1 MRSFF
6 GISRASESDE
16 EGELR
21 AWTEVMVC
29 IEDVGV
35 SMYVMITF

>member
-6 GISRASESDE
+6 GISGASKSDE
-16 EGELR
+16 EGELGV
-21 AWTEVMVC
+21 WTEVMVC

-35 SMYVMITF
+35 SIYIMITF